1 MAISRITRRQLLI
14 GAGGIVV
21 TAGAAGLWLGVDR
34 VLDKRFR
41 NAVERGGA
49 FAPNVYLAVTPEDE
63 VVIWL
68 TRSEMGQGVNTALP
82 MLIAEEMDADWS
94 RIRVEQAVS
103 GEQYEY
109 GRLFTAASSSVSS
122 LWTELRRAGAVARSM
137 LVDAAAER
145 WGVSAKQC
153 NAADGVVVHA
163 ASGRSLRYGDLADDA
178 RDQFAPIRP
187 RLKTPEEFK
196 LIGRPIPR
204 RDSADKVNGTEKYGI
219 DVSIPGMR
227 HAVVAR
233 PPTLGAEV
241 DRIDADATRRLHG
254 VSEVVQIPTGVAV
267 VADNTWAAMK
277 GRSALKI
284 EWKDDQPSMIS
295 EPDIDAALT
304 AALQSNSATV
314 MREDGD
320 ASEVLS
326 SASLSHG
333 AKYRLPFL
341 AHACMEPMNCTAEVS
356 DNSCEIWAPTQHPD
370 GARGLAAEI
379 TGLPLQDVRVH
390 VTAMGGGFGRRTAL
404 DYVAEAVELAKHI
417 EGPVQVLWSREDDLA
432 HAEYREASAHH
443 LEAALASDGTVSAW
457 RHRVVTSRR
466 GKYKE
471 DQRSP
476 IASMGATDMPY
487 AVPNLRVEWRG
498 ARLPVPT
505 RIWRSVGHSYNG
517 FVVESFIDELA
528 AKTKKDPVQFRQS
541 LLAGQPRLAA
551 CLSRAA
557 ELANWPGPGPTGG
570 ALGVA
575 VSHCMG
581 SYVAQI
587 AEVTLDDGDSPRIP
601 NVWCVADCGIAVN
614 PGIVTAQLEGAIL
627 YGLDAALF
635 GHVSFLNGAVKAR
648 NFDQHRVLKMSEAPA
663 IHVELMKSG
672 EAPRG
677 VGEIGTP
684 AIAPAVANAL
694 VAGGQPRSRILPFT
708 PKPT

>member
-1 MAISRITRRQLLI
+1 MI
-14 GAGGIVV
+14 GAGSVVV
-21 TAGAAGLWLGVDR
+21 TAGATGLWLGVDR
-34 VLDKRFR
+34 ALDKRFR
-41 NAVERGGA
+41 NSVDRGGA

-94 RIRVEQAVS
+94 RVRVEQAVS
-103 GEQYEY
+103 GDQYDY

-145 WGVSAKQC
+145 WGVGAEQC
-153 NAADGVVVHA
+153 IAVDGVVTHP

-178 RDQFAPIRP
+178 RDQFTPIRP

-196 LIGRPIPR
+196 LIGKPISR
-204 RDSADKVNGTEKYGI
+204 RDSADKVNGTERYGI
-219 DVSIPGMR
+219 DVSMPGMR

-241 DRIDADATRRLHG
+241 DQIDADATRRLDG
-254 VSEVVQIPTGVAV
+254 VSEVVQISTGVAV
-267 VADNTWAAMK
+267 VADNTWAAMN
-277 GRSALKI
+277 GRGKLKI
-284 EWKDDQPSMIS
+284 DWKGDQSSRIS
-295 EPDIDAALT
+295 DPDIDAALT

-326 SASLSHG
+326 SASLTHG

-341 AHACMEPMNCTAEVS
+341 AHACMEPMNCAAEVS
-356 DNSCEIWAPTQHPD
+356 DNGCEVWAPTQNPD
-370 GARGLAAEI
+370 GARRLAAKI
-379 TGLPLQDVRVH
+379 TGLPLKDVRVH
-390 VTAMGGGFGRRTAL
+390 VTGMGGGFGRRTAI
-404 DYVAEAVELAKHI
+404 DYVAEAVELANHLK
-417 EGPVQVLWSREDDLA
+417 GPVQVLWSREDDLA

-443 LEAALASDGTVSAW
+443 LEAALHSDGTVSAW
-457 RHRVVTSRR
+457 RHRVVTSQR
-466 GKYKE
+466 GEFKE
-471 DQRSP
+471 DQRSL
-476 IASMGATDMPY
+476 IATRGAADMPY
-487 AVPNLRVEWRG
+487 TVPNLRVEWRG
-498 ARLPVPT
+498 AKLPVPT

-528 AKTKKDPVQFRQS
+528 AKTKQDSVQFRLS
-541 LLAGQPRLAA
+541 LLAGQPRLIA
-551 CLSRAA
+551 CLSRVA

-587 AEVTLDDGDSPRIP
+587 AEVSLDNGNPPRVQ

-635 GHVSFLNGAVKAR
+635 GHVSFLNGAVTAR
-648 NFDQHRVLKMSEAPA
+648 NFDKHRVLKISEAPA
-663 IHVELMKSG
+663 IHVELIKSS
-672 EAPRG
+672 EPPRG

-694 VAGGQPRSRILPFT
+694 VAGGHPRSRILPLT
-708 PKPT
+708 PKPA